1 VDKEVIKINVF
12 IKDKLVVSGG
22 FDADMLL
29 SYLGLRLVIRQDI
42 NNYFIS
48 LGLLSYHL
56 IGKQVVPQTIT
67 TSIISGINKLLDKGI
82 LTYIDEK
89 EETRKNDWTV
99 NLKRLQIAK
108 VKSENTK
115 ANPSEIYTSINY
127 DYISQILN
135 MQFKEKLELL
145 RFYCYLMTTIQKTG
159 EKKGAG
165 FTSYKDMSIATGICR
180 QTISKYMNRLES
192 EKIIHIYK
200 STDSVLID
208 NQIREISN
216 VYGDIKDKDKIN
228 KIATE
233 YENSFGEN
241 AKRIKSAKQ
250 SSSRSA
256 SAKYN
261 IFVNDLQTTGEV
273 RYDYNTLN
281 EIYETLVTY
290 NEKYKDSYNF
300 VPKKLEVFKQF
311 DFYKGE

>member
-1 VDKEVIKINVF
+1 VININVF
-12 IKDKLVVSGG
+12 IKDKLIISSG

-29 SYLGLRLVIRQDI
+29 TYLGLRLVIRQDI
-42 NNYFIS
+42 DNYFVS

-56 IGKQVVPQTIT
+56 VGKQVAPQTIT
-67 TSIISGINKLLDKGI
+67 TSIISGIKKLLDKKI
-82 LTYIDEK
+82 ISYIDK
-89 EETRKNDWTV
+89 DEETRKNDWTV
-99 NLKRLQIAK
+99 NLKRLHIAK

-115 ANPSEIYTSINY
+115 TNPSDLYTSINY
-127 DYISQILN
+127 DYILQIIN
-135 MQFKEKLELL
+135 ISFKEKLELL

-159 EKKGAG
+159 DKKGVG
-165 FTSYKDMSIATGICR
+165 FTSYEDMSTAIGICR

-192 EKIIHIYK
+192 EKIIHIYR

-216 VYGDIKDKDKIN
+216 VYGDIKDKDRIN
-228 KIATE
+228 KIAAE

-273 RYDYNTLN
+273 RYSVNELK
-281 EIYETLVTY
+281 EIYDTLVNY

-300 VPKKLEVFKQF
+300 VPKKLEKFKQY